1 MTQYNNPYLKE
12 INNETNN
19 KLTRA
24 LNNILVT
31 YFGRAP

>member
-12 INNETNN
+12 TNNETNS

-24 LNNILVT
+24 QNNILVT
-31 YFGRAP
+31 YFGRVP